1 MKLSMWILANL
12 LELFEPEIQ
21 IREDSP
27 RVLRSA
33 RMAQATNCVYVQKDG
48 SSCVF
53 SWNGDSI
60 RVPDLS
66 TREGYEL
73 LQSMFDSMF
82 DWHDQLSKAAEAHD
96 YQRLVDLC

>member
-1 MKLSMWILANL
+1 MSKYDRVYNINGQKDVSLMKLSMWILANL

-53 SWNGDSI
+53 SWNGDRI

-66 TREGYEL
+66 T
-73 LQSMFDSMF
+73 
-82 DWHDQLSKAAEAHD
+82 
-96 YQRLVDLC
+96 